1 VKNSR
6 LLAEFREIDSYLTDS
21 DDSTDEDSADARPS
35 LAQTEFDNSVLRM
48 GRSLLAAAEANP
60 IEGLGETPK
69 VTLRLTRLDPCQT
82 EGNGQETDPRIS
94 CTIRLLQE
102 MGIDVKLGESTLPS
116 GAASIAPSSS
126 SSATSSLPLEPTLNV
141 NLDLSVLIA
150 LISDL
155 SHTPLPETVEEASR
169 RFIPQPESRSWK
181 QVKSSTKTASAKPS
195 RRGRDRSLDRAPV
208 ETDVVDE
215 LPKDLA
221 KQSQALTNQL
231 LQEMGRGLIQE
242 MHDRIAARSSSV
254 GSPMAVK
261 FWTTPEARDRC
272 LRIASK
278 IGGPSEKRRAHAL
291 LSSVSSISSHE
302 STEGEAEKSYWQD
315 SRYPYKFLALFPINI
330 YPPAAIPD
338 LTSFPDTDSSQP
350 LSRFSRILA
359 KTCRDI
365 LAQETMPHPRALPDE
380 LTTDRQSPYDAVEI
394 QRATVTRAN
403 PRLTAHT
410 VLSLLWGAE
419 LGWTTLTANKA
430 SIKAVL
436 REIKLAGI
444 VGRLDEIP
452 SEDPEEDDHRA
463 AIWIVDPRSLAEGLS
478 TKEKKPA
485 INDS

>member
-1 VKNSR
+1 MKNSR

-21 DDSTDEDSADARPS
+21 DDSTHEDSTDAGPS
-35 LAQTEFDNSVLRM
+35 LVQTEFDNSVLRM

-60 IEGLGETPK
+60 IEALGETPK
-69 VTLRLTRLDPCQT
+69 VTLRLTRLDPFQI
-82 EGNGQETDPRIS
+82 EDNGQETDPRIS

-102 MGIDVKLGESTLPS
+102 MGIDVKLGESTPPS
-116 GAASIAPSSS
+116 GAPSIGPFSLPSAPP
-126 SSATSSLPLEPTLNV
+126 SLPLEPTVNI

-155 SHTPLPETVEEASR
+155 SHAPLPETIEEADR
-169 RFIPQPESRSWK
+169 RFMTQPQFRAWK
-181 QVKSSTKTASAKPS
+181 QAKSGTKTASAKPP
-195 RRGRDRSLDRAPV
+195 RRGRDRSPDRAGV
-208 ETDVVDE
+208 VVDE

-221 KQSQALTNQL
+221 KKSQALTNQL
-231 LQEMGRGLIQE
+231 PQEMGRGLLQE
-242 MHDRIAARSSSV
+242 VHDRIAARSSSA
-254 GSPMAVK
+254 GSPMVVK

-272 LRIASK
+272 IRIISK
-278 IGGPSEKRRAHAL
+278 IGGPREKRRALAL
-291 LSSVSSISSHE
+291 LSSTSSIPPHE
-302 STEGEAEKSYWQD
+302 STEAEAEKSFWQD
-315 SRYPYKFLALFPINI
+315 SRYPCKFLALFPINI
-330 YPPAAIPD
+330 YPPAMIPD
-338 LTSFPDTDSSQP
+338 IASFPNSDRSQP
-350 LSRFSRILA
+350 LSRFSRLLA

-365 LAQETMPHPRALPDE
+365 LAQETMPHPRSLPDE

-436 REIKLAGI
+436 REIELARI
-444 VGRLDEIP
+444 TSRLDEIS
-452 SEDPEEDDHRA
+452 SEDPEQDDQRA
-463 AIWIVDPRSLAEGLS
+463 AIWIVDPRSLSEGMYGP
-478 TKEKKPA
+478 KEEKPA